1 MKLRS
6 EHRYKVFGL
15 LAVHPY
21 FDGLGYDTERK
32 GCKKGGERK
41 KEERRERERKKEERE
56 KCERER
62 DRFLE
67 TLFYEVLLR
76 L

>member
-41 KEERRERERKKEERE
+41 KGERREIERKKRERE
-56 KCERER
+56 K
-62 DRFLE
+62 
-67 TLFYEVLLR
+67 
-76 L
+76 